1 MSLQDLGSLGEFI
14 GAVAVI
20 VSLIYV
26 GVQVRQNTQSV
37 RSSAFQAA
45 IRDATDNIDQVV
57 HDPELNRIW
66 LVGLRDLDSLSH
78 EERYRFAGYMTSIL
92 RRYESLLY
100 QTQQGTLDPGAWEG
114 IRANLKNTFSHPG
127 ILAWWPRARHLFN
140 RQLQEFVEGELLGG
154 EQGPEAGNADDGEA
168 TEADRP

>member
-1 MSLQDLGSLGEFI
+1 MSLQDLGNLGEFI

-37 RSSAFQAA
+37 RTSAFQAA
-45 IRDATDNIDQVV
+45 IRDATDTIDHVV
-57 HDPELNRIW
+57 HDSELIRIW
-66 LVGLRDLDSLSH
+66 LVGLRDLDSLSP
-78 EERYRFAGYMTSIL
+78 EDRYRFAAYMTSVL

-100 QTQQGTLDPGAWEG
+100 QTQQGTLDPDAWEG

-127 ILAWWPRARHLFN
+127 IVVWWKRAR
-140 RQLQEFVEGELLGG
+140 QLPLGRS
-154 EQGPEAGNADDGEA
+154 QVVWSQA
-168 TEADRP
+168 TL